1 MTKRELMA
9 MLAEANDDEVITFV
23 VNAHDRDGY
32 PFDRTVDVYK
42 VIAGETKTVREEY
55 GIARIHKA

>member
-23 VNAHDRDGY
+23 EEARDRDGY
-32 PFDRTVDVYK
+32 PFDRTVEVYK
-42 VIAGETKTVREEY
+42 VIAGDTKRVRGEY
-55 GIARIHKA
+55 GIVRIHKA